1 MQKVQDPVH
10 LFVCVGGVF
19 ADQSLTYAARW
30 DLHFDD
36 EDSKT
41 QGWEIETSVHTA
53 GKQWS
58 CV

>member
-1 MQKVQDPVH
+1 MQKVQDPMH
-10 LFVCVGGVF
+10 LFVGVF
-19 ADQSLTYAARW
+19 ADQSLSYAARW
-30 DLHFDD
+30 NLHFDN